1 MRPFTRRKS
10 DMLSIVIYYLLSASA
25 VLFYGIGLNKTL
37 SHSNSFS
44 TSFLTCVKSLFSAC
58 SSTAV
63 AYLLMNWLLVPVG
76 LTEIYPF
83 FATLIFILF
92 STFTEIFIGIG
103 VRQSPV
109 DFSIPLLSVFLALNE
124 GYSIGSAVLI
134 ASMCIISFY
143 TMVLMFHSVK
153 QRISFYTVEGGL
165 KTYCVLLLCLAFIM
179 IAICGFNI
187 TWFNLYLDGGAK

>member
-1 MRPFTRRKS
+1 MA
-10 DMLSIVIYYLLSASA
+10 SIVIYYLLSSSA

-37 SHSNSFS
+37 SHSD
-44 TSFLTCVKSLFSAC
+44 TLPMTVLTCVKSLFSAC
-58 SSTAV
+58 STTAV
-63 AYLLMNWLLVPVG
+63 TYLLINWLLVPVE

-83 FATLIFILF
+83 FATLVFILF

-109 DFSIPLLSVFLALNE
+109 DFYIPLLSVFLALNE
-124 GYSIGSAVLI
+124 GVSIGSAVVI
-134 ASMCIISFY
+134 ACMCIVSFY
-143 TMVLMFHSVK
+143 SMVMMFHCVK
-153 QRISFYTVEGGL
+153 QRVSFYTVEGGL
-165 KTYCVLLLCLAFIM
+165 KTYCVLLICLAFIM